1 MGEFKKGLYKTGI
14 ICYHKNMRRI
24 TFFEQPKTIRKEGLL
39 IFILAG
45 FVFIITPAVSLF
57 VITRGEQSALYNSLS
72 RLAWSENLFAP
83 IFICIL
89 LNMFTFAFAEVLAL
103 KKIGFVKPMKIIF
116 LTLTAVVFVA
126 GVVGL
131 SIPCRFTN
139 DPHDV
144 ALRDAHISV
153 SMSSFISIFV
163 VVLLI
168 TAAVWF
174 FNRRLALLAT
184 LVDVFTILCGLFAL
198 YQLRDPTSFVVT
210 SAPAQV
216 CILTLYNISM
226 AAHYFGA
233 FIFPHFPKK

>member
-1 MGEFKKGLYKTGI
+1 
-14 ICYHKNMRRI
+14 MRKI
-24 TFFEQPKTIRKEGLL
+24 SFFEPPKPIRKEGLL
-39 IFILAG
+39 TFILAA
-45 FVFIITPAVSLF
+45 FMLIVTPAVSLF

-72 RLAWSENLFAP
+72 RLAWSEHLFVP
-83 IFICIL
+83 ILICIL

-103 KKIGFVKPMKIIF
+103 KKIGFTKPMKIIF
-116 LTLTAVVFVA
+116 LTLTAIIFVV
-126 GVVGL
+126 GIVGL
-131 SIPCRFTN
+131 SIPCRFTK

-144 ALRDAHISV
+144 ALRNAHITV
-153 SMSSFISIFV
+153 SMASFISIFV

-174 FNRRLALLAT
+174 FNRRLALFTT
-184 LVDVFTILCGLFAL
+184 LVDVFTIGCGLFAL

-226 AAHYFGA
+226 ASHYFGV
-233 FIFPHFPKK
+233 FIFPNTPKK